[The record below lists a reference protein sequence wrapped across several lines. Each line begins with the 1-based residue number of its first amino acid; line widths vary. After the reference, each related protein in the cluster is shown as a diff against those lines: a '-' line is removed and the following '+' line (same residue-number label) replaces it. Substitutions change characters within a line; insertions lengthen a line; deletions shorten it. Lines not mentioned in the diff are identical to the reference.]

1 MTEQL
6 RAVSL
11 LLVALLPVFC
21 RGDLSAAVQVGREG
35 VSGSVNF
42 TQEHEGSGVTVS
54 LQLDGIGSEIV
65 QLAIHSLPFPPS
77 SPNPCQL
84 VGPVFRDV
92 GTANTQGSM
101 NCTNISLYG
110 RESIVGRSLMITA
123 INNSLSIYICA
134 NIRPPTNSM
143 VLWAPFRS
151 NNVTNGNVFLWKQ
164 TVYVSLVTETS
175 SSELP
180 WAILS
185 PTSECAIAPGNIY
198 NPDGVS
204 GECSSDNVSGCM
216 EGDLGGKN
224 GCLSVENGS
233 VRAVVNDPGLDISG
247 VEGLILAVGT
257 QCATIQTFP
266 SLRVVGVAGEGG
278 VVLTQSSPLDATEV
292 NLTGSNGLTLEINTL
307 PPRTECSSTEGIF
320 DPRGAGSPSQGSTLD
335 FYPFGN
341 LTGKAGG
348 RVVYS
353 DPFLPLTGDDSVV
366 GRSLVVK
373 RTDGSISGCG
383 ILQYDDYIIE
393 IRADLAIEG
402 FSGIVVFSQRAS
414 DPFSQTIIT
423 VETNISADIEVFTP
437 TPMRTSLEATPTTTF
452 LIATTNVLSTP
463 SPTPSSLSPSLL
475 LPYETSSVVLATS
488 PFPLL
493 SSSPFPLL
501 SSSPVLFLMPDTFT
515 PVSTVAPGQ
524 QRRRR
529 RETGEYN
536 WSLRQRSGGVSGEPE
551 DCAQLPIIG
560 SSSEGCSRSSPLSCA
575 SGDLST
581 KHGPLSPGPMPA
593 IFHDPFLPLSGPQ
606 SVGSAVLFLEPA
618 NGVGES
624 ACVLVTMVT
633 SATPTPTPMLSS
645 VELRTSSQSRSSVAT
660 STLPSSSVVATT
672 IPPTRQQTGD
682 DVDIVL
688 IGAIVGGVVAA
699 ALVLTVLVLCLCL
712 CIRRLRSGR
721 VDLNKQDKKNGRDVE
736 LGHYQQK
743 PQIGSDHYRAV
754 SSYHPQTSD
763 SGDLALEEGE
773 WVTLLE
779 APPGGQWWRGQTAA
793 GEGWFPKSHV
803 QLVDREAEHRKAEE
817 GELVIS
823 SSSGFVSER

>member
-6 RAVSL
+6 RTVSL

-21 RGDLSAAVQVGREG
+21 RGDLSAAVQVDREG

-54 LQLDGIGSEIV
+54 LQLEGIGSETV

-84 VGPVFRDV
+84 VGPVFRAV

-101 NCTNISLYG
+101 NYTTISLYG

-123 INNSLSIYICA
+123 INNSLSICA
-134 NIRPPTNSM
+134 NIRPPTNST

-164 TVYVSLVTETS
+164 TVYVSLVTS

-185 PTSECAIAPGNIY
+185 PMSECVIAPVNIY

-204 GECSSDNVSGCM
+204 GECGSDNVSGCVV
-216 EGDLGGKN
+216 GDLGGRN
-224 GCLSVENGS
+224 GRLSVENGA

-247 VEGLILAVGT
+247 VGGLILAVGT

-278 VVLTQSSPLDATEV
+278 VVLTQYSPLDTTEV
-292 NLTGSNGLTLEINTL
+292 NLIGPHGLILEIHTL

-335 FYPFGN
+335 MYPFGD

-348 RVVYS
+348 RVVYF

-373 RTDGSISGCG
+373 RTNGSISGCG
-383 ILQYDDYIIE
+383 LLQYDDDIIE
-393 IRADLAIEG
+393 IRADLEMEG

-437 TPMRTSLEATPTTTF
+437 TPMSTSLEATPTTTP
-452 LIATTNVLSTP
+452 LIATTFTP

-493 SSSPFPLL
+493 SSSPVLL
-501 SSSPVLFLMPDTFT
+501 LVPDTTDTPT

-529 RETGEYN
+529 ETGVYN
-536 WSLRQRSGGVSGEPE
+536 WSLRQWSGGDPE

-581 KHGPLSPGPMPA
+581 KHGPLSPGPMSA

-633 SATPTPTPMLSS
+633 SATPTPTPSMSSS
-645 VELRTSSQSRSSVAT
+645 VELRTSSQSSSSVTT
-660 STLPSSSVVATT
+660 STPLSSSVVATT

-682 DVDIVL
+682 DVNIVL

-721 VDLNKQDKKNGRDVE
+721 VDLNKQDMKNGRDVE

-754 SSYHPQTSD
+754 SSYHPQTAD
-763 SGDLALEEGE
+763 SGMHIPSLELLTGSCDCH
-773 WVTLLE
+773 VTV
-779 APPGGQWWRGQTAA
+779 R
-793 GEGWFPKSHV
+793 
-803 QLVDREAEHRKAEE
+803 
-817 GELVIS
+817 
-823 SSSGFVSER
+823 